1 MASSAHTL
9 LVLSAILLASPCLA
23 QTQKE
28 LLAELDRTIED
39 ADIYVEAK
47 ELRIKTIQ
55 NTLHSRGVQPERQ
68 YQIYGELFD
77 EYRSYNYGKAV
88 EALGGQKRIALQLR
102 DPVLINDI
110 CLKEAMLNTAAGEF
124 LEARNNLASMD
135 TTIFHREQEIE
146 YCNVQQR
153 FWFDYDE
160 NQKGADKSM
169 SRKVAYYRD
178 RLLRLADPS
187 SALSRY
193 VMVRKCIDDEN
204 FAQADFINR
213 HSLSVMDPASHDY
226 ANLAY
231 FQARICENLN
241 RPEEMKNWFI
251 RSAMADIKTATKDN
265 ASLFSLADA
274 LFQDGDYERAFRYSS
289 FSLQDAVA
297 FDAKLRQW
305 QIASILPAVQKS
317 YSDLRSAHQSK
328 VRNMLILSC
337 VLSLLLLAG
346 AMALLNLY
354 RRQKDNNRRIAEM
367 NAEIQRS
374 SGALADFNERLRKM
388 NLELKEANAAKEEYI
403 GLFLGMCS
411 SYIDKMKAYQ
421 SRVRKMALSGNLDKL
436 IAETS
441 SPDNVDKELK
451 EFYDMFDQAFL
462 RLYPKFVEQFNAL
475 LREDARIQLKK
486 GKLLNTEL
494 RIFALIRL
502 GITQSSDIASMLRYS
517 VNTIYNYRAQI
528 KNSALGDR
536 EQFEE
541 KIKQIGN

>member
-231 FQARICENLN
+231 FQARICEHLN

-317 YSDLRSAHQSK
+317 YSDLRSAHQAK
-328 VRNMLILSC
+328 VRNMLILAC
-337 VLSLLLLAG
+337 VLALLLLIG
-346 AMALLNLY
+346 AIALLRLY
-354 RRQKDNNRRIAEM
+354 RRQIQYSRKIAEM
-367 NAEIQRS
+367 NAEVKQS
-374 SGALADFNERLRKM
+374 SEALADFNERLKKM

-403 GLFLGMCS
+403 GLFLSMCS

-421 SRVRKMALSGNLDKL
+421 SRVRKMALSGSVDKL

-475 LREDARIQLKK
+475 LREDARIELKK